1 MSQAV
6 VQQGHP
12 TYISTATTTL
22 VETGPGVL
30 HTITIGGGTLGTI
43 AIYDGLTA
51 GGTLI
56 ASFDATTPRGS
67 YTLDI
72 NFSVGLTI
80 VTGAA
85 TLLTISTTQ

>member
-6 VQQGHP
+6 VHQGHP
-12 TYISTATTTL
+12 IYISTGTTTL
-22 VETGPGVL
+22 VTTGPGIL
-30 HTITIGGGTLGTI
+30 HLIAIAGGTLGTI

-56 ASFDATTPRGS
+56 ASYDATAPRGS
-67 YTLDI
+67 YLLDI
-72 NFSVGLTI
+72 SFSVGLTV

-85 TLLTISTTQ
+85 TQLTVSVTQ